1 MKYYPHVKIR
11 KVSQLLGKFPSSFIA
26 APQGKLYHR
35 YLEINKT
42 SALKINKGH
51 FDKFMIL
58 SKKIKANIYIYIY
71 IYIYTSGKA
80 ILSIPLLQ
88 FLDLIHL

>member
-11 KVSQLLGKFPSSFIA
+11 KVSQLLAKFSSSFIA
-26 APQGKLYHR
+26 APQGKLHYR

-42 SALKINKGH
+42 SALKINKGN

-58 SKKIKANIYIYIY
+58 SKYIYIY

-80 ILSIPLLQ
+80 ILWIPLLE